1 MDISTLNV
9 LIESLNSGI
18 NVENLLIS
26 EHKKDKKIVLIKS
39 LCHKNKITYKI
50 VPQSTIDKKTSKDN
64 QGIYA
69 QISPISFYSIEELIS
84 QPKKGIILI
93 LDKINDTG
101 NLGAIIRTAVGAD
114 IDGIIISQRGS
125 APINETVLKASAGGL
140 LKARIAQVVNLS
152 SAIEKLKKNDY
163 WIASTVMEGDTNYY
177 DYDFNYKT
185 AIVIGNEHNGVSD
198 LLKKNSDYLLSI
210 PHSSNIE
217 SLNVSVATSI
227 VLFEALRQK
236 AITNLQ

>member
-18 NVENLLIS
+18 GVENLLIS
-26 EHKKDKKIVLIKS
+26 EHKKDKKIVFIKN
-39 LCHKNKITYKI
+39 LCHKKKISYKI
-50 VPQSTIDKKTSKDN
+50 VSQNVIDKKTSKDN
-64 QGIYA
+64 QGIFA
-69 QISPISFYSIEELIS
+69 QISPISFYTIDELIS
-84 QPKKGIILI
+84 QPKKGIILV

-101 NLGAIIRTAVGAD
+101 NLGAIIRTAAGAD
-114 IDGIIISQRGS
+114 IDGIIIPQRGS

-163 WIASTVMEGDTNYY
+163 WIVSTVMEGDTNYY

-185 AIVIGNEHNGVSD
+185 AIIIGNEHNGVSD
-198 LLKKNSDYLLSI
+198 LLIKNSDYLLSI
-210 PHSSNIE
+210 PHSGNIE

-236 AITNLQ
+236 AITT